1 MNEYLSKL
9 YDWIS
14 SQDTTFKDRR
24 SKEEFMSK
32 MENDAD
38 YNQQM
43 YTWISGVD
51 ATFTDRYTPDAF
63 QEKTGLKKKEGSEAI
78 SEEQPVVSAT
88 PAQEEP
94 GLLASSQE
102 QTTDN
107 QIVEQEQ
114 PQPDTLKQL
123 PAAPPRKGV
132 RKNQDGSESTHLMA
146 TETFDGKNWFSF
158 PTLFQDPDGTWIDMS
173 DRPWEEA
180 YEEAKKRGEVID
192 FGTDKEAA
200 IKFGEGSWK
209 MPLAGKTFEDFELAG
224 VEQDIDQAKVLQS
237 AGIDQKEF
245 DEWRERTAREEGFLY
260 SAFKND
266 RSIPLYGEDPD
277 IFYGNREREQM
288 KFIQSFKVKQI
299 NEIQQEIE
307 QKQKTLSDPNISTYE
322 QQRLYREIQM
332 LQGKLSQE
340 YRNFKQIE
348 KNFPNYM
355 RMKSE
360 EALKKKELIDRTRKG
375 GVDSFVAGATQIA
388 LASKEA
394 IYAAPANLVGSL
406 AVGLDALL
414 SSVGFDKKGML
425 AAISEDISNEVERN
439 LDQSEFVQ
447 RPAFI
452 EGKEVIVD
460 GIKYVVDGEGIV
472 YDEQTLVP
480 VNDLMPEDQI
490 QSIVKESEKVE
501 EQEVYT
507 DLSAGIGAGASMLI
521 NLSGLI
527 RGGQIVQKAL
537 GVGPKLGVGLWST
550 GQALS
555 QEVNSLTEELIASG
569 IGEKEAIGK
578 ARVYGGL
585 IATLDGVW
593 TGITGANDKLVP
605 KKQAIK
611 ELLYDLV
618 EKDAKNFTKQ
628 QIFKK
633 GKELI
638 NENFKELVEE
648 FGVLYSTKA
657 INSLMNADLEQ
668 EIRNVDYGNKAD
680 IIETLVMTLGATNAL
695 GASRVFTN
703 NDRKNMVRYVANN
716 IEDVDATVKS
726 LIDEG
731 LISIEDGK
739 AVADEIKRVRE
750 AELKVAGAI
759 KETENML
766 TAAELIKTKER
777 LIQVRENQDP
787 ALREDTDKKIAS
799 IDAQLK
805 LLQEK
810 DKKDVQDAIQKQK
823 TRDIS
828 DAQPAEAVQEVEA
841 EVRVSPEEKAE
852 TVGQLINRPVT
863 LTKLGGS
870 KLDAP
875 IEGDMYLDGQ
885 QVVVEDANGNITEIG
900 NVDEISGKTLEE
912 LGIEQQQPAITTT
925 KDGNIEFEGETYNP
939 DSARIRRD
947 SRGNITSVTLDQVG
961 KPRSKT
967 FRGKNAEDA
976 AYNVLLRQADQSTE
990 IEQLLEQDEEFQN
1003 ELRQAE
1009 AAAKTAADQD
1019 TRPPVTE
1026 KTKLQGLVDNAK
1038 KAIAKLGLNVEIIM
1052 PETEAEYM
1060 RLTNEEGRE
1069 SDFGGKYIN
1078 GKIYINPAKANSRTV
1093 AHEVFH
1099 ALLLSRGMSDAQAR
1113 AITERMLSAVKKSAD
1128 ADLLARLEEFSSQYP
1143 EALQSEESIAELFGI
1158 LADGYPD
1165 LPAPTQN
1172 IIKRWLDKL
1181 AKILG
1186 LKPFTDAEVIDL
1198 LNTVSGK
1205 VARGEQITEADIKM
1219 FDDTGRAKTS
1229 AERKQIIGENAQL
1242 TEQVRQDLSA
1252 ANEMERMGKDA
1263 ETIKLATGWERGAD
1277 KKWRYEIADNIP
1289 YLRDTISQINETFM
1303 EQGAERTL
1311 LGPVSAKLILPPEL
1325 LELYPQLEEV
1335 TITFNRARPEG
1346 TGVYDIIDKTM
1357 DIGVGV
1363 YTSNTVRTLVHEV
1376 QHAIQAIEMFAAGGS
1391 ARIADKYASK
1401 RTKEDLDRE
1410 FLMKE
1415 KLETFSAIEGILE
1428 IVSTGIA
1435 DGNID
1440 EDISMNEIFSLDF
1453 LENDETIALYG
1464 LNDPA
1469 TIRTVVD
1476 YLNNQEPEYKE
1487 ILDEIKFNEGIDAA
1501 FEYAGDQQQDMMK
1514 EYDEKYSAFGI
1525 YKRLAGE
1532 VEARNVEK
1540 RMDMSEDL
1548 RRQKTLQETEDVAR
1562 EDQIV
1567 LFKEFYDRLASEEKA
1582 RTRGQKLTKTQKD
1595 EKPKAGNRLFNE
1607 PLKGVK
1613 EIADGYYK
1621 RVFKSERP
1629 KFEGTRELDKN
1640 LSKRISDSFEA
1651 MKHSPNDPEVK
1662 AAYQALADE
1671 TLAQYQA
1678 FLDAGYIVE
1687 IDNVDAYAN
1696 SQEMINDLRDN
1707 KRIKIFST
1715 EAGFGKD
1722 PITAKQRKENPLL
1735 RDSGF
1740 KDTNGNKMLINDVFR
1755 AIHDFY
1761 GHAELGNGFGAKGEE
1776 NAWNVHSR
1784 MFSPLAR
1791 RAMTTETRG
1800 QNSYVNFSGVNE
1812 KVESL
1817 RDQARSLRDQGK
1829 ESAAQKIVDQIYE
1842 LTQFANQKIG
1852 LLPAEFSLIKSPEKV
1867 VPAKTDSNGNL
1878 AEPTKQSK
1886 KNLVQRGQ
1894 KIVKDVKAQVKPSK
1908 TVSTSLPNEND
1919 IHSSNKYLVGISVLE
1934 KIARKDKQAQEQY
1947 IKIARE
1953 AASYGLTKTKLVN
1966 NFDDARKVVS
1976 EFKNAV
1982 KKNLRWLY
1990 DSVSPEIRNISKLWY
2005 DGANKISNELSTRYE
2020 YSLDQVAG
2028 VMAVLSPQ
2036 MDWFRNLSLGERVID
2051 IYSNQQ
2057 DTIFDNK
2064 MVDFVMTKTTG
2075 TGKNKKPLFKDS
2087 KELVSRLK
2095 GKKLSQLSK
2104 NDQAIFVRVYD
2115 EIYNSREYNNIT
2127 PNGEI
2132 NGLVR
2137 IKSGLPGKVGW
2148 GDFSTIEKAISI
2160 LDDGSIENISN
2171 RLGNQH
2177 KVRNFFNNISNP
2189 NDKNAVT
2196 IDTHAVAAALLK
2208 PLSGSSKE
2216 VAYNF
2221 GGSSAR
2227 STGMTGTYP
2236 VYADAY
2242 RDLAKD
2248 LGILPREVQSI
2259 TWEAVRGLFKASFK
2273 SEKSN
2278 EQKIND
2284 VWNDYDSGKISLKQ
2298 AQEKINNIAGG
2309 ISKPVW
2315 YEYMADNVSES
2326 MDQNSAAV
2334 DQSLLD
2340 EEIPQQERGQKISS
2354 RPDTEVDRL
2363 RKESEENLKNRRKKK
2378 ESRLLRL
2385 RKALLDR
2392 QAFIKRGL
2400 KGISG
2405 KEALKAARMIVV
2417 RAGAKGYAK
2426 LRYKKAEKEIFG
2438 GLSNPETQ
2446 FLESL
2451 IYARRII
2458 SINKNRRARGMEPY
2472 FGKDKYGEAKALKDL
2487 QDLKDSIPE
2496 KQFNKINA
2504 RADKYFGVFEE
2515 NLKRLYDSGR
2525 INKETYDQLKDVEYT
2540 PIRTLKY
2547 LKLSEDELDAEIGM
2561 SAADIKTLSNENE
2574 NDILFDAK
2582 WNLMTTINAVEAKA
2596 MENRMLVAFNKA
2608 FEGATDAEKEAM
2620 SEYMVDNPVIGKK
2633 KDGTNKRKFEKAEP
2647 GYKKVF
2653 FFENGVKDF
2662 MIIREDMANELL
2674 DVKKRDKL
2682 AEFLGKA
2689 SGAQIL
2695 RFFATG
2701 GNPLF
2706 IIGNTAV
2713 DFTNILFLSDVYSG
2727 FKPFGAAQLAW
2738 DFTKNFLKAT
2748 TKAGNY
2754 NELHAEFM
2762 EYGGGMDYL
2771 SQEGLQALRSKY
2783 QKTKGQATNIL
2794 LKIGEAMSFMGQ
2806 SSEIAFRLAVYEKT
2820 KDNLIKQY
2828 KKENGK
2834 DPVGEDLEDIKYEAA
2849 RESRETID
2857 FSQGGTLSKRAD
2869 LFMPYLNAGF
2879 QGYRKVVD
2887 YANKNPKGFASSM
2900 IQYAGMSAAI
2910 IAFSLANLI
2919 SKLRDDDE
2927 EDKLA
2932 DVLNSVS
2939 PYEKAS
2945 YHIIFTGNKDEDGE
2959 YEYIRIKKLPGTGIL
2974 ATMAEQMIMSIADK
2988 NYKFDTEAAF
2998 NSARQGLPFDPTGLA
3013 SRNPMVSAFISYGL
3027 NYDLFRNQEIFKSPE
3042 RKVIEP
3048 RAEGL
3053 FDDRVAGL
3061 YKVLGEQFNL
3071 SPIRMQAFFEKFIT
3085 SESTNPFVSL
3095 LYSSTE
3101 GLYDKDTSF
3110 GKEMQSNTSRFFEN
3124 ISRKLKRSTN
3134 KKLLQYDENKE
3145 LKELEAS
3152 LDTDTYI
3159 KERKIYKTINDMRKA
3174 KQKITFADIYKMV
3187 QENFDP
3193 INYKKYLKKYYLYA
3207 ENPDLDRR
3215 VLDIVFEETPEVQA
3229 AKLYARYGDNFDNEE
3244 QVEIAKALRAVGR
3257 KSIGKKTLYIY
3268 YTKYKK

>member
-1 MNEYLSKL
+1 MNEVLKNIWDHLTEKELTQSSFEDWVANVSADEKIQSNIHGYLLKKNL
-9 YDWIS
+9 TS
-14 SQDTTFKDRR
+14 SDFDTWKI
-24 SKEEFMSK
+24 
-32 MENDAD
+32 NA
-38 YNQQM
+38 
-43 YTWISGVD
+43 
-51 ATFTDRYTPDAF
+51 
-63 QEKTGLKKKEGSEAI
+63 GLKKKEDSEAMP
-78 SEEQPVVSAT
+78 EEQPLASAT
-88 PAQEEP
+88 GQEQVP
-94 GLLASSQE
+94 GLLASSQD
-102 QTTDN
+102 QAPDD
-107 QIVEQEQ
+107 QVEVE
-114 PQPDTLKQL
+114 K
-123 PAAPPRKGV
+123 
-132 RKNQDGSESTHLMA
+132 
-146 TETFDGKNWFSF
+146 
-158 PTLFQDPDGTWIDMS
+158 
-173 DRPWEEA
+173 
-180 YEEAKKRGEVID
+180 
-192 FGTDKEAA
+192 
-200 IKFGEGSWK
+200 
-209 MPLAGKTFEDFELAG
+209 PLAGKTFEDFELAG
-224 VEQDIDQAKVLQS
+224 VEGPEIDQAKVLQS
-237 AGIDQKEF
+237 SGIDQKEF
-245 DEWRERTAREEGFLY
+245 DDWRERTAREEGLLY
-260 SAFKND
+260 RPFKND
-266 RSIPLYGEDPD
+266 RSTPITGEDPD
-277 IFYGNREREQM
+277 VFYGIREREQM
-288 KFIQSFKVKQI
+288 KFIQSYKTKQI
-299 NEIQQEIE
+299 NEIQAEIE

-322 QQRLYREIQM
+322 QQRLYGEIQI
-332 LQGKLSQE
+332 LQSKLSQE

-360 EALKKKELIDRTRKG
+360 RALKEKELIDRYREG
-375 GVDSFVAGATQIA
+375 GLEGFIAGAEQVFGQA
-388 LASKEA
+388 GR
-394 IYAAPANLVGSL
+394 AAVDMPKKLLTTITSF
-406 AVGLDALL
+406 LDGTL
-414 SSVGFDKKGML
+414 SGVGFDKKGML
-425 AAISEDISNEVERN
+425 AAITEDLTRSMEQE
-439 LDQSEFVQ
+439 LEQSDLIE

-452 EGKEVIVD
+452 EGKEVTID
-460 GIKYVVDGEGIV
+460 GVKYVVDDQGVV
-472 YDEQTLVP
+472 YDEQTLIA
-480 VNDLMPEDQI
+480 VNELMPEDKV
-490 QSIVKESEKVE
+490 QSIVKKAEEVE
-501 EQEVYT
+501 EEEVYT
-507 DLSAGIGAGASMLI
+507 DLSSGVGAAGAMLV
-521 NLSGLI
+521 NLMGLI
-527 RGGQIVQKAL
+527 RGGNVVQKSL

-550 GQALS
+550 AQAMGQ
-555 QEVNSLTEELIASG
+555 EINSLTEEIIASG
-569 IGEKEAIGK
+569 VGEKEAIGK

-618 EKDAKNFTKQ
+618 EKDAKNFTRQ

-680 IIETLVMTLGATNAL
+680 IIETFVMTLGATNAL

-716 IEDVDATVKS
+716 IDDIDGTVKS

-731 LISIEDGK
+731 LISVEDGK
-739 AVADEIKRVRE
+739 SVADEIKRVRE

-828 DAQPAEAVQEVEA
+828 DAQPAEAVQEVEE

-870 KLDAP
+870 ELDAP

-885 QVVVEDANGNITEIG
+885 QVVVEDADGNITEIG

-925 KDGNIEFEGETYNP
+925 EDGNIEFEGETYNP

-947 SRGNITSVTLDQVG
+947 NRGNITSVTLDQVG

-976 AYNVLLRQADQSTE
+976 AYNVLLRQANQSTE

-1009 AAAKTAADQD
+1009 TATQGQAGQD

-1026 KTKLQGLVDNAK
+1026 RTKLQSLVDNAK
-1038 KAIAKLGLNVEIIM
+1038 KAISKLGLNVEIIM

-1113 AITERMLSAVKKSAD
+1113 AITEKMLSAVKKSAD
-1128 ADLLARLEEFSSQYP
+1128 GDLLARLEEFSQQYP

-1158 LADGYPD
+1158 LADGYPQ

-1186 LKPFTDAEVIDL
+1186 LKPFTDSEVIDL

-1205 VARGEQITEADIKM
+1205 VARGEQITESDIKM
-1219 FDDTGRAKTS
+1219 FDDTGRKKTT
-1229 AERKQIIGENAQL
+1229 KQ
-1242 TEQVRQDLSA
+1242 
-1252 ANEMERMGKDA
+1252 
-1263 ETIKLATGWERGAD
+1263 
-1277 KKWRYEIADNIP
+1277 KK
-1289 YLRDTISQINETFM
+1289 
-1303 EQGAERTL
+1303 
-1311 LGPVSAKLILPPEL
+1311 
-1325 LELYPQLEEV
+1325 
-1335 TITFNRARPEG
+1335 
-1346 TGVYDIIDKTM
+1346 
-1357 DIGVGV
+1357 
-1363 YTSNTVRTLVHEV
+1363 TV
-1376 QHAIQAIEMFAAGGS
+1376 
-1391 ARIADKYASK
+1391 
-1401 RTKEDLDRE
+1401 
-1410 FLMKE
+1410 
-1415 KLETFSAIEGILE
+1415 
-1428 IVSTGIA
+1428 
-1435 DGNID
+1435 
-1440 EDISMNEIFSLDF
+1440 
-1453 LENDETIALYG
+1453 
-1464 LNDPA
+1464 
-1469 TIRTVVD
+1469 
-1476 YLNNQEPEYKE
+1476 
-1487 ILDEIKFNEGIDAA
+1487 
-1501 FEYAGDQQQDMMK
+1501 
-1514 EYDEKYSAFGI
+1514 
-1525 YKRLAGE
+1525 
-1532 VEARNVEK
+1532 
-1540 RMDMSEDL
+1540 
-1548 RRQKTLQETEDVAR
+1548 
-1562 EDQIV
+1562 
-1567 LFKEFYDRLASEEKA
+1567 
-1582 RTRGQKLTKTQKD
+1582 RGQKTKKD
-1595 EKPKAGNRLFNE
+1595 VKTKEQKPKAGNRLFNE
-1607 PLKGVK
+1607 PLKAVK
-1613 EIADGYYK
+1613 KIADGYYK

-1629 KFEGTRELDKN
+1629 VFEGTRELDTK
-1640 LSKRISDSFEA
+1640 LSKRISDAFEA
-1651 MKHSPNDPEVK
+1651 MEYSPNDPNVK
-1662 AAYQALADE
+1662 AAYEALAKE
-1671 TLAQYQA
+1671 TIDQYKA
-1678 FLDAGYIVE
+1678 FIDAGYSVE

-1696 SQEMINDLRDN
+1696 SQEMIDDLRNN
-1707 KRIKIFST
+1707 KTIKIFST

-1722 PITAKQRKENPLL
+1722 PITDKQRKENPLL

-1740 KDTNGNKMLINDVFR
+1740 KDMNGQKMLINDVFR

-1812 KVESL
+1812 KVETL
-1817 RDQARSLRDQGK
+1817 RDKARSLRDQGK
-1829 ESAAQKIVDQIYE
+1829 ESEAQKIVDQIYE

-1852 LLPAEFSLIKSPEKV
+1852 LLPEEFSMIKAPQEV
-1867 VPAKTDSNGNL
+1867 TPAKTDARGNL
-1878 AEPTKQSK
+1878 EKPTNQSK

-1894 KIVKDVKAQVKPSK
+1894 KIVKDVKSQVKPGN
-1908 TVSTSLPNEND
+1908 TVSTSLPNESD
-1919 IHSSNKYLVGISVLE
+1919 IHSSNKYIVSMSVLE
-1934 KIARKDKQAQEQY
+1934 QMAQKDNRAMDQYMKIAQ
-1947 IKIARE
+1947 E
-1953 AASYGLTKTKLVN
+1953 AASYGITKTKDIN
-1966 NFDDARKVVS
+1966 NFNDAKKVVS
-1976 EFKNAV
+1976 EFKVAV

-2005 DGANKISNELSTRYE
+2005 DGANKISNDLATRYN

-2051 IYSNQQ
+2051 IYTNQQ
-2057 DTIFDNK
+2057 DTVFDDK
-2064 MVDFVMTKTTG
+2064 MIDFVMTKTTG
-2075 TGKNKKPLFKDS
+2075 SGKNAKPLFKDS
-2087 KELVSRLK
+2087 KEIASRLK

-2115 EIYNSREYNNIT
+2115 EIYNSRDYNNIT

-2137 IKSGLPGKVGW
+2137 VKSGRPGKVGW

-2160 LDDGSIENISN
+2160 LDDGSIGNISN

-2196 IDTHAVAAALLK
+2196 IDTHAVAAGLIR
-2208 PLSGSSKE
+2208 PLSGSSKQ

-2221 GGSSAR
+2221 GGSSAKD
-2227 STGMTGTYP
+2227 TGMTGTYP
-2236 VYADAY
+2236 LYADAY

-2273 SEKSN
+2273 SDKNN
-2278 EQKIND
+2278 EQKIDN

-2298 AQEKINNIAGG
+2298 AQENINNIAGG
-2309 ISKPVW
+2309 VSKPVW
-2315 YEYMADNVSES
+2315 YEYLADQDSES

-2334 DQSLLD
+2334 NQSSLD
-2340 EEIPQQERGQKISS
+2340 EEVPQQERGQKISS
-2354 RPDTEVDRL
+2354 RPDTEADRL
-2363 RKESEENLKNRRKKK
+2363 RKESEENLKNRRKEK

-2385 RKALLDR
+2385 RKAFLDR
-2392 QAFIKRGL
+2392 QAFIKRAL

-2405 KEALKAARMIVV
+2405 KEAIKAARMIVV

-2438 GLSNPETQ
+2438 GLDKDEIA

-2451 IYARRII
+2451 IYVRRIV
-2458 SINKNRRARGMEPY
+2458 SINKNRRDRGMDPY
-2472 FGKDKYGEAKALKDL
+2472 FGKDKFGEAKALENL
-2487 QDLKDSIPE
+2487 QELKDSIPE

-2504 RADKYFGVFEE
+2504 RADKYFSVFEE

-2608 FEGATDAEKEAM
+2608 FESATEAEKEAM
-2620 SEYMVDNPVIGKK
+2620 SEYMIDNPVIGKK
-2633 KDGTNKRKFEKAEP
+2633 KDGTNKRKTDKAP
-2647 GYKKVF
+2647 TGYKKVF

-2674 DVKKRDKL
+2674 DVKKRDKI
-2682 AEFLGKA
+2682 AEFAGKA

-2706 IIGNTAV
+2706 IVGNTAV

-2748 TKAGNY
+2748 TGAGNY
-2754 NELHAEFM
+2754 NEIHAEFM

-2783 QKTKGQATNIL
+2783 QRTKGEATNIL
-2794 LKIGEAMSFMGQ
+2794 LKIGEAMSFLAQ

-2820 KDNLIKQY
+2820 KDNLIKKY
-2828 KKENGK
+2828 KKENGNA
-2834 DPVGEDLEDIKYEAA
+2834 PVGEDLEDIKYEAA

-2857 FSQGGTLSKRAD
+2857 FSQGGTLSKKAD
-2869 LFMPYLNAGF
+2869 LFLPYLNAGF

-2910 IAFSLANLI
+2910 ISFSLANLI

-2974 ATMAEQMIMSIADK
+2974 ATMAEQMIMSIADNK
-2988 NYKFDTEAAF
+2988 YKFDTEAAF
-2998 NSARQGLPFDPTGLA
+2998 NSARQGIPLDPAGLA
-3013 SRNPMVSAFISYGL
+3013 SRNPMVSAFVSYGL
-3027 NYDLFRNQEIFKSPE
+3027 NYDLFRNQQIFKSPE

-3061 YKVLGEQFNL
+3061 YKALGEQFNL
-3071 SPIRMQAFFEKFIT
+3071 SPVRMQAFFEKFIT

-3101 GLYDKDTSF
+3101 GLYDEDTTF
-3110 GKEMQSNTSRFFEN
+3110 GKEIQSNTSKFFEN

-3145 LKELEAS
+3145 LKDVEAS

-3174 KQKITFADIYKMV
+3174 KKKITFADIYKMV
-3187 QENFDP
+3187 EENFDP
-3193 INYKKYLKKYYLYA
+3193 INYQKYLKKYYLYA
-3207 ENPDLDRR
+3207 ENPDMDRR

-3229 AKLYARYGDNFDNEE
+3229 AKIYARYGDNFDREE
-3244 QVEIAKALRAVGR
+3244 QIEIAKALRAVGR
-3257 KSIGKKTLYIY
+3257 KSIGKKTMYIY